1 MVNFTGQFLK
11 KIFVLNEIFF
21 FTNYVQVVKINIFEQ
36 NVIPVI
42 TWSQVCTKQDSA
54 ISYVGLKLTHNV
66 STTKEV

>member
-1 MVNFTGQFLK
+1 MENLK
-11 KIFVLNEIFF
+11 TSKKFVQKEIFS
-21 FTNYVQVVKINIFEQ
+21 TNYVQIVKMNIFEQ

-42 TWSQVCTKQDSA
+42 TWSHVCTKQDSA